1 VEALRR
7 SGVPMAIATDCNPG
21 TSPCTSILTIANM
34 ACTLF
39 GLTPEEA
46 LAGITANGAR
56 ALGLNDVGTL
66 EPGRRA
72 DFAIW
77 DLEDPAQLS
86 AQIGGLKPRAVYY
99 DGRLR

>member
-1 VEALRR
+1 
-7 SGVPMAIATDCNPG
+7 MAIATDCNPG

-39 GLTPEEA
+39 RLTPEEA
-46 LAGITANGAR
+46 LAGITANAAR
-56 ALGLNDVGTL
+56 ALAMDDVGTL

-86 AQIGGLKPRAVYY
+86 AQIGGSRPRAVYY
-99 DGRLR
+99 DGRIR